1 MDILNQLKADW
12 ETSIK
17 LATEIQAKKDKL
29 SYDRLF
35 NNLGNLRRDED
46 VLDTLIESQK
56 KLLNKY
62 GIDEKV
68 FSSHV

>member
-1 MDILNQLKADW
+1 MDILSQLKSDW

-17 LATEIQAKKDKL
+17 LATEIQARKDKI
-29 SYDRLF
+29 SYDRIF
-35 NNLGNLRRDED
+35 NNFKDIRRDED
-46 VLDTLIESQK
+46 VLDTLIGSQK

-68 FSSHV
+68 FSSCV